1 MRFRIVFAAACA
13 LLAALLCAVYAQHVQ
28 AQTEQERAE
37 ALERYGGETVKLVVA
52 TKDLAAGETVTK
64 EDLAVK
70 EWLSDLAPAVAM
82 TDMDD
87 CIGRKVTSAVPKGT
101 PLCSLQFAQGADAAD
116 VPSGHVALSLA
127 LSDKVGLPAE
137 AKAG

>member
-1 MRFRIVFAAACA
+1 MSMRFRIVFAAACA

-28 AQTEQERAE
+28 AQTEQEHAE

-70 EWLSDLAPAVAM
+70 EWLSDSISQGWDFPM
-82 TDMDD
+82 
-87 CIGRKVTSAVPKGT
+87 SALELRIPW
-101 PLCSLQFAQGADAAD
+101 
-116 VPSGHVALSLA
+116 HIH
-127 LSDKVGLPAE
+127 
-137 AKAG
+137 